1 MNALYAAGYA
11 IPLYGLRTY
20 TWRHYDREIT
30 LPHSAVQVTERDGVP
45 CALWADVQKAVK

>member
-11 IPLYGLRTY
+11 IPLYGPRTH

-30 LPHSAVQVTERDGVP
+30 LPHGAVQVTDRDGVP